1 MRSPSAALESN
12 YRKKTRGRKAEICKE
27 KEEITDEG
35 KRSVDLL
42 TAKLQPT
49 TCIIMETETDMSLD
63 HTNGSSQKHQDME
76 LFSSEED
83 SSLYFTYSGGRS
95 ELEVNDLHYEVDTA
109 AQIPWYERLSEFKMP
124 WEIKGNK
131 QTAINKLS
139 LRVHSGQM
147 LAVIGN
153 SGCGK
158 TSLLDIITCR
168 DEGGTMTSGQILI
181 NGKPNT
187 PQVVKKT
194 IAHVRQDDRLLPHLT
209 VRETLVFVAK
219 LRLPTHFTKAQK
231 DQRVDDVIAELR
243 LRQCAHT
250 RVGNDYVRGVS
261 GGERRRVSI
270 AVQLLWNPGILILDE
285 PTSGLD
291 SFTAH
296 NLVITLSRL
305 ARGNR
310 LVLLSVHQPRS
321 DIFQLFD
328 LVVLL
333 SSGSAVYCGA
343 ACDMVPYFT
352 MLGYPCPR
360 YCNPSD
366 FYVDLINID
375 RRSPEQEAQC
385 LERARIL
392 SEQFMEN
399 VQDTEDHMW
408 KPARSSTASTHT
420 DSLQQPSREDG
431 HEVITVSKK
440 KDRLPGRLHQFTILI
455 RRHMYNDFRDLVTLL
470 VHGFE
475 ALLMSLLVGFLYYG
489 AGEERLSLQDT
500 VSLLYMIGAFTP
512 FAVVLDVIAK
522 CHSERAMLYHELED
536 GLYSV
541 TSYFF
546 AKILGELPEH
556 CVFTLVYALPI
567 YWLAGLNEAPDRF
580 LLNFLLVWLMVY
592 CSRSM
597 ALFVAALLPTLQTSA
612 FMGNSLFTVFYL
624 TGGYVISLENTWLVP
639 SWLSYASFMRWGF
652 DGLLQVQFRGKKY
665 PVSIGNFTIN
675 IDGIHVVDVLSLNQH
690 PLYSCYLVLLAVCL
704 AFMVLYYVCLKFIK
718 QKSSQDW

>member
-1 MRSPSAALESN
+1 MVDTDRSFTQA
-12 YRKKTRGRKAEICKE
+12 
-27 KEEITDEG
+27 
-35 KRSVDLL
+35 
-42 TAKLQPT
+42 
-49 TCIIMETETDMSLD
+49 
-63 HTNGSSQKHQDME
+63 NGSSQQHADTQ

-83 SSLYFTYSGGRS
+83 SSLYFTYSGNCNQ
-95 ELEVNDLHYEVDTA
+95 LEVNNLHYEVDTA
-109 AQIPWYERLSEFKMP
+109 AQIPWYERLSEFKLP
-124 WEIKGNK
+124 WEIKGDK
-131 QTAINKLS
+131 QTAINNLS
-139 LRVHSGQM
+139 LRVCSGQM
-147 LAVIGN
+147 LAIIGS

-168 DEGGTMTSGQILI
+168 DEGGAVTSGQILI
-181 NGKPNT
+181 NGRPNT
-187 PQVVKKT
+187 AQLVKKS

-209 VRETLVFVAK
+209 VRETLAFVAK
-219 LRLPTHFTKAQK
+219 LRLPTHFTQTQR

-343 ACDMVPYFT
+343 ARDMVPYFT
-352 MLGYPCPR
+352 ALGYPCPR

-366 FYVDLINID
+366 FYVDLISVD
-375 RRSPEQEAQC
+375 RRSPEQEAEC
-385 LERARIL
+385 LERAGVL
-392 SEQFMEN
+392 AQHFMDK
-399 VQDTEDHMW
+399 VRDTDDHMW
-408 KPARSSTASTHT
+408 KSSTCPTLT
-420 DSLQQPSREDG
+420 DSCPDKAAEEEEDAIIIAKQRE
-431 HEVITVSKK
+431 
-440 KDRLPGRLHQFTILI
+440 RLPGRLQQFNILI
-455 RRHMYNDFRDLVTLL
+455 RRHMYNDYRDLVTLL
-470 VHGFE
+470 VHGLE
-475 ALLMSLLVGFLYYG
+475 ALLMSLLVGCLYYG
-489 AGEERLSLQDT
+489 AGEQRLSIQDT
-500 VSLLYMIGAFTP
+500 VSLLYMIGALTP

-522 CHSERAMLYHELED
+522 CHTERAMLYHELED
-536 GLYSV
+536 GMYSV

-546 AKILGELPEH
+546 AKVLGELPEH

-567 YWLAGLNEAPDRF
+567 YWLAGLNEATLRF

-597 ALFVAALLPTLQTSA
+597 ALFVAAALPTLQTSA

-624 TGGYVISLENTWLVP
+624 TGGFVISLENMWLVA
-639 SWLSYASFMRWGF
+639 SWLSHASFMRWGF
-652 DGLLQVQFRGKKY
+652 EGLLKVQFKGNKY
-665 PVSIGNFTIN
+665 PVTIGNFTLN
-675 IDGIHVVDVLSLNQH
+675 VDGIHVVEAMNMNQY

-704 AFMVLYYVCLKFIK
+704 VFMALYYVCLKFIK

>member
-1 MRSPSAALESN
+1 MDPDMDTSVTSPL
-12 YRKKTRGRKAEICKE
+12 
-27 KEEITDEG
+27 
-35 KRSVDLL
+35 
-42 TAKLQPT
+42 
-49 TCIIMETETDMSLD
+49 
-63 HTNGSSQKHQDME
+63 GSSQDKDTE

-83 SSLYFTYSGGRS
+83 SSLYFTYSGGCN
-95 ELEVNDLHYEVDTA
+95 ELEVNNLQYEVDTA
-109 AQIPWYERLSEFKMP
+109 AQIPWYERLSEFKLP

-131 QTAINKLS
+131 QTAINKLN
-139 LRVHSGQM
+139 LRVRSGQM
-147 LAVIGN
+147 LAIIGS

-187 PQVVKKT
+187 PRVVRKT
-194 IAHVRQDDRLLPHLT
+194 TAHVRQDDRLLPHLT

-219 LRLPTHFTKAQK
+219 LRLPTHFTKAQRDK
-231 DQRVDDVIAELR
+231 RVDDVIAELR
-243 LRQCAHT
+243 LRQCANT

-333 SSGSAVYCGA
+333 SSGSAVYCGTA
-343 ACDMVPYFT
+343 RDMVPYFT
-352 MLGYPCPR
+352 ALGYPCPR

-366 FYVDLINID
+366 FYVDLISID
-375 RRSPEQEAQC
+375 RRSAEIEAEC
-385 LERARIL
+385 LQRARVL
-392 SEQFMEN
+392 AEEFKEK
-399 VQDTEDHMW
+399 VKETDDHMW
-408 KPARSSTASTHT
+408 IPDRSCASST
-420 DSLQQPSREDG
+420 QEDDHPMHNIVEG
-431 HEVITVSKK
+431 EELITISKQGSE
-440 KDRLPGRLHQFTILI
+440 LPGKLHQFTVLI
-455 RRHMYNDFRDLVTLL
+455 RRHIYNDYRDLVTLL

-489 AGEERLSLQDT
+489 AGPEPLSIQDT
-500 VSLLYMIGAFTP
+500 VSLLYMIGALTP

-522 CHSERAMLYHELED
+522 CHTERAMLYHELED
-536 GLYSV
+536 GMYAVS
-541 TSYFF
+541 SYFF
-546 AKILGELPEH
+546 AKVLGELPEH
-556 CVFTLVYALPI
+556 CVFTLIYGLPI
-567 YWLAGLNEAPDRF
+567 YWLAGLNTAPTRF
-580 LLNFLLVWLMVY
+580 LLNFLMVWLMVY
-592 CSRSM
+592 CSRAM
-597 ALFVAALLPTLQTSA
+597 ALFAAAALPTLQTSA
-612 FMGNSLFTVFYL
+612 FMGNGLFTIFYL
-624 TGGYVISLENTWLVP
+624 TGGFVISLQNMWLVA

-652 DGLLQVQFRGKKY
+652 EGMLQVQFKGVKY
-665 PVSIGNFTIN
+665 KVSMGNFTFN
-675 IDGIHVVDVLSLNQH
+675 VDGIHLVEMLGMNNY
-690 PLYSCYLVLLAVCL
+690 PLYSCFLVLLAICL
-704 AFMVLYYVCLKFIK
+704 GFMVLYFICLKYIK

>member
-1 MRSPSAALESN
+1 MDNGS
-12 YRKKTRGRKAEICKE
+12 
-27 KEEITDEG
+27 
-35 KRSVDLL
+35 DL
-42 TAKLQPT
+42 
-49 TCIIMETETDMSLD
+49 I
-63 HTNGSSQKHQDME
+63 HTNDYSQHQDRE

-83 SSLYFTYSGGRS
+83 SSLYFTYSGGCNV
-95 ELEVNDLHYEVDTA
+95 LEVKNLCYEVDTA

-139 LRVHSGQM
+139 LTVHSGQM
-147 LAVIGN
+147 LALIGS

-168 DEGGTMTSGQILI
+168 DEGGIMKSGEILI
-181 NGKPNT
+181 NGKHNT
-187 PQVVKKT
+187 PQLVKKS

-209 VRETLVFVAK
+209 VRETLSFVAK
-219 LRLPTHFTKAQK
+219 LRLPTHFTQAQR

-250 RVGNDYVRGVS
+250 RVGNNYIRGVS

-328 LVVLL
+328 LVVLM

-343 ACDMVPYFT
+343 AREMVPYFT
-352 MLGYPCPR
+352 ALGHPCPR

-366 FYVDLINID
+366 YYVDLISID
-375 RRSPEQEAQC
+375 RRSPEREAEC
-385 LERARIL
+385 LERARVL
-392 SEQFMEN
+392 AEQFMEK
-399 VQDTEDHMW
+399 VRDTDDHMW
-408 KPARSSTASTHT
+408 KAAGTDVAQT
-420 DSLQQPSREDG
+420 DSPQQPSKRKED
-431 HEVITVSKK
+431 EVITISRHEN
-440 KDRLPGRLHQFTILI
+440 RLPGKLHQFNTLI
-455 RRHMYNDFRDLVTLL
+455 KRHMYNDFRDLVTLL

-475 ALLMSLLVGFLYYG
+475 ALLMSLLVGSLYYG
-489 AGEERLSLQDT
+489 AGETRLSIQDT
-500 VSLLYMIGAFTP
+500 VSLLYMIGALTP

-522 CHSERAMLYHELED
+522 CHTERAMLYHELQD
-536 GLYSV
+536 GMYSV

-546 AKILGELPEH
+546 AKVLGELPEH
-556 CVFTLVYALPI
+556 CVFTLVYGLPI
-567 YWLAGLNEAPDRF
+567 YWLAGLNKAPDRF

-592 CSRSM
+592 CSRAM

-624 TGGYVISLENTWLVP
+624 TAGYVINLENLWLVA

-652 DGLLQVQFRGKKY
+652 EGMLQVQFRGNDY
-665 PVSIGNFTIN
+665 SVTIANMSINV
-675 IDGIHVVDVLSLNQH
+675 DGIHVVEALHMNQY
-690 PLYSCYLVLLAVCL
+690 PLYSCYLVLLGVCL
-704 AFMVLYYVCLKFIK
+704 GFMVLYFLSLKFIK

>member
-1 MRSPSAALESN
+1 M
-12 YRKKTRGRKAEICKE
+12 
-27 KEEITDEG
+27 
-35 KRSVDLL
+35 DL
-42 TAKLQPT
+42 
-49 TCIIMETETDMSLD
+49 DMD
-63 HTNGSSQKHQDME
+63 TGVKHTYSSSQCRDTD

-83 SSLYFTYSGGRS
+83 SSLYFTYSGGCN
-95 ELEVNDLHYEVDTA
+95 ELEVNNLQYEVDTA
-109 AQIPWYERLSEFKMP
+109 AQIPWYERLSEFKLP
-124 WEIKGNK
+124 WEINGNK

-147 LAVIGN
+147 LAVIGS

-168 DEGGTMTSGQILI
+168 DEGGTITCGQILI

-187 PQVVKKT
+187 PKVVRKT

-219 LRLPTHFTKAQK
+219 LRLPTHFTKAQRDK
-231 DQRVDDVIAELR
+231 RVDDVIAELR

-333 SSGSAVYCGA
+333 SSGSAVYCGPA
-343 ACDMVPYFT
+343 RDMVPYFT
-352 MLGYPCPR
+352 ALGYPCPR

-366 FYVDLINID
+366 FYVDLISID
-375 RRSPEQEAQC
+375 RRSPEQEAEC
-385 LERARIL
+385 LERARVL
-392 SEQFMEN
+392 AEQFEEK
-399 VQDTEDHMW
+399 VKDTEDHMW
-408 KPARSSTASTHT
+408 KPDGSSTSITPD
-420 DSLQQPSREDG
+420 DSSQQPGVVEG
-431 HEVITVSKK
+431 EQLITISQQIN
-440 KDRLPGRLHQFTILI
+440 RLPGKLHQFTVLI
-455 RRHMYNDFRDLVTLL
+455 RRHMYNDYRDLVTLL

-475 ALLMSLLVGFLYYG
+475 ALLMSLLVGCLYYG
-489 AGEERLSLQDT
+489 AGQERLSIQDT
-500 VSLLYMIGAFTP
+500 VALLYMIGALTP

-522 CHSERAMLYHELED
+522 CHTERAMLYHELED
-536 GLYSV
+536 GMYSV

-546 AKILGELPEH
+546 AKVLGELPEH
-556 CVFTLVYALPI
+556 CVFTLVYGLPI
-567 YWLAGLNEAPDRF
+567 YWLAGLNDAPDRF

-592 CSRSM
+592 CSRAM
-597 ALFVAALLPTLQTSA
+597 ALFVAAALPTLQTSS

-624 TGGYVISLENTWLVP
+624 TGGFVISLQNMWLVA
-639 SWLSYASFMRWGF
+639 SWLSYISFMRWGF
-652 DGLLQVQFRGKKY
+652 EGMLQVQFRGNKY
-665 PVSIGNFTIN
+665 PITINNFTIQ
-675 IDGIHVVDVLSLNQH
+675 IDGIHVVDVMNMNQH

-704 AFMVLYYVCLKFIK
+704 VFMALYYLSLKFIK

>member
-1 MRSPSAALESN
+1 MD
-12 YRKKTRGRKAEICKE
+12 
-27 KEEITDEG
+27 TDTG
-35 KRSVDLL
+35 LN
-42 TAKLQPT
+42 
-49 TCIIMETETDMSLD
+49 
-63 HTNGSSQKHQDME
+63 HTNSSSQHQDTE

-83 SSLYFTYSGGRS
+83 SSLYFTYSGGCN
-95 ELEVNDLHYEVDTA
+95 ELEVNNLHYEVDTA
-109 AQIPWYERLSEFKMP
+109 AQIPWYEKLSEFKLP

-131 QTAINKLS
+131 QTAISKLS

-147 LAVIGN
+147 LAVIGS

-168 DEGGTMTSGQILI
+168 DEGGTMTSGQVLI

-187 PQVVKKT
+187 PQLVKKS

-219 LRLPTHFTKAQK
+219 LRLPTHFTQAER

-321 DIFQLFD
+321 DIFQLFN

-352 MLGYPCPR
+352 ALGYPCPR

-366 FYVDLINID
+366 FYVDLISID
-375 RRSPEQEAQC
+375 RRSPEQEAKC
-385 LERARIL
+385 LERSGVLA
-392 SEQFMEN
+392 EQFLEK
-399 VQDTEDHMW
+399 VRDTDDHMW
-408 KPARSSTASTHT
+408 KPAGTNIAPTTQPESS
-420 DSLQQPSREDG
+420 QQISKVKGE
-431 HEVITVSKK
+431 EVITISKERN
-440 KDRLPGRLHQFTILI
+440 RLPGRLHQFTILI
-455 RRHMYNDFRDLVTLL
+455 RRHMYNDYRDLVTLL

-475 ALLMSLLVGFLYYG
+475 ALLMSLLVGCLYYG
-489 AGEERLSLQDT
+489 AGKERLSIQDT
-500 VSLLYMIGAFTP
+500 VALLYMIGALTP

-522 CHSERAMLYHELED
+522 CP
-536 GLYSV
+536 GGV
-541 TSYFF
+541 T
-546 AKILGELPEH
+546 
-556 CVFTLVYALPI
+556 
-567 YWLAGLNEAPDRF
+567 
-580 LLNFLLVWLMVY
+580 
-592 CSRSM
+592 
-597 ALFVAALLPTLQTSA
+597 
-612 FMGNSLFTVFYL
+612 
-624 TGGYVISLENTWLVP
+624 
-639 SWLSYASFMRWGF
+639 
-652 DGLLQVQFRGKKY
+652 
-665 PVSIGNFTIN
+665 
-675 IDGIHVVDVLSLNQH
+675 
-690 PLYSCYLVLLAVCL
+690 
-704 AFMVLYYVCLKFIK
+704 
-718 QKSSQDW
+718 

>member
-1 MRSPSAALESN
+1 MMDTNSGFTHP
-12 YRKKTRGRKAEICKE
+12 
-27 KEEITDEG
+27 
-35 KRSVDLL
+35 
-42 TAKLQPT
+42 
-49 TCIIMETETDMSLD
+49 
-63 HTNGSSQKHQDME
+63 NGSSQQHADTQ

-83 SSLYFTYSGGRS
+83 SSLYFTYSGDCNQ
-95 ELEVNDLHYEVDTA
+95 LEVNNLHYEVDAA
-109 AQIPWYERLSEFKMP
+109 AQIPWYERLSEFKLP
-124 WEIKGNK
+124 WEIKGDK
-131 QTAINKLS
+131 QTAISSLS
-139 LRVHSGQM
+139 LRVRSGQM
-147 LAVIGN
+147 LAIIGS

-168 DEGGTMTSGQILI
+168 DEGGAMTSGQILI
-181 NGKPNT
+181 NGRPNT
-187 PQVVKKT
+187 AQLVKKS

-209 VRETLVFVAK
+209 VRETLTFVAK
-219 LRLPTHFTKAQK
+219 LRLPTRFTQAQR

-343 ACDMVPYFT
+343 ARDMVPYFT
-352 MLGYPCPR
+352 ALGYPCPR

-366 FYVDLINID
+366 FYVDLISID
-375 RRSPEQEAQC
+375 RRSPEQEAEC
-385 LERARIL
+385 LERARVL
-392 SEQFMEN
+392 AEQFMEK
-399 VQDTEDHMW
+399 VRDTDDHMW
-408 KPARSSTASTHT
+408 KSSTCPTHT
-420 DSLQQPSREDG
+420 DSSPQPDKAAE
-431 HEVITVSKK
+431 EEATIIVSKER
-440 KDRLPGRLHQFTILI
+440 DRLPGRLQQFTILI
-455 RRHMYNDFRDLVTLL
+455 RRHMYNDYRDLVTLL
-470 VHGFE
+470 VHGLE
-475 ALLMSLLVGFLYYG
+475 SLLMSLLVGCLYYG
-489 AGEERLSLQDT
+489 AGEQRLSIQDT
-500 VSLLYMIGAFTP
+500 VALLYMIGALTP

-522 CHSERAMLYHELED
+522 CHMERAMLYHELED
-536 GLYSV
+536 GMYSV

-546 AKILGELPEH
+546 AKVLGELPEH
-556 CVFTLVYALPI
+556 CVFTLVYGLPI

-580 LLNFLLVWLMVY
+580 LLNLLLVWLMVY

-597 ALFVAALLPTLQTSA
+597 ALFVAAALPTLQTSA

-624 TGGYVISLENTWLVP
+624 TGGFVISLENMWLVA
-639 SWLSYASFMRWGF
+639 SWLSHASFMRWGF
-652 DGLLQVQFRGKKY
+652 EGLLKVQFRGNKY
-665 PVSIGNFTIN
+665 PVAIGNFTFN
-675 IDGIHVVDVLSLNQH
+675 VDGIYVVEAMSMNQY

-704 AFMVLYYVCLKFIK
+704 VFMALYYVSLKFIK

>member
-1 MRSPSAALESN
+1 MDSETSSN
-12 YRKKTRGRKAEICKE
+12 YEN
-27 KEEITDEG
+27 
-35 KRSVDLL
+35 RSFM
-42 TAKLQPT
+42 LQ
-49 TCIIMETETDMSLD
+49 D
-63 HTNGSSQKHQDME
+63 NE

-83 SSLYFTYSGGRS
+83 NSLYFTYSGGCN
-95 ELEVNDLHYEVDTA
+95 ELEVNNLHYEVDTA
-109 AQIPWYERLSEFKMP
+109 AQIPWYEKLAEFKLP
-124 WEIKGNK
+124 WEVTGNK
-131 QTAINKLS
+131 QMAINNLT
-139 LRVHSGQM
+139 LRVGSGQM
-147 LAVIGN
+147 LAVIGS

-168 DEGGTMTSGQILI
+168 GEGGTMTSGEVLI

-187 PQVVKKT
+187 PQLVKKS

-209 VRETLVFVAK
+209 VRETLSFVAK
-219 LRLPTHFTKAQK
+219 LRLPTHFTQGQR

-333 SSGSAVYCGA
+333 SSGSAVYFGA
-343 ACDMVPYFT
+343 AQDMVSYFT
-352 MLGYPCPR
+352 SLGHPCPR

-366 FYVDLINID
+366 FYVDLISID
-375 RRSPEQEAQC
+375 RRSPEKEAEC
-385 LERARIL
+385 LERARLL
-392 SEQFMEN
+392 SEQFAEK
-399 VQDTEDHMW
+399 VRDTEDHMW
-408 KPARSSTASTHT
+408 KSAEASTAQT
-420 DSLQQPSREDG
+420 DGNPHQPRRRQE
-431 HEVITVSKK
+431 EIITIS
-440 KDRLPGRLHQFTILI
+440 KDRNKLPGGLHQFKVLI
-455 RRHMYNDFRDLVTLL
+455 RRQLYNDYRDLVTLL

-475 ALLMSLLVGFLYYG
+475 ALLMSLLIGFLYYG
-489 AGEERLSLQDT
+489 AGEERLNIQDT
-500 VSLLYMIGAFTP
+500 VALLYMIVALTP

-522 CHSERAMLYHELED
+522 CHTERAMLFHELED
-536 GLYSV
+536 GMYSV

-546 AKILGELPEH
+546 AKVLGELPEH
-556 CVFTLVYALPI
+556 CVFTLVYGLPI

-580 LLNFLLVWLMVY
+580 LLNFLMVWLMVY

-597 ALFVAALLPTLQTSA
+597 ALFVAAALPTLQISA

-624 TGGYVISLENTWLVP
+624 TGGFVISLENMWLVA

-652 DGLLQVQFRGKKY
+652 EGMLQLQFKGNKY
-665 PVSIGNFTIN
+665 PVTVGNFTFQ
-675 IDGIHVVDVLSLNQH
+675 IDGIQVVEVLNMNQY
-690 PLYSCYLVLLAVCL
+690 PLFSCYLVLLAVCL
-704 AFMVLYYVCLKFIK
+704 AFMGLYFLCLKFIK

>member
-1 MRSPSAALESN
+1 MD
-12 YRKKTRGRKAEICKE
+12 
-27 KEEITDEG
+27 TDTG
-35 KRSVDLL
+35 LN
-42 TAKLQPT
+42 
-49 TCIIMETETDMSLD
+49 
-63 HTNGSSQKHQDME
+63 HTNSSSQRRDNE

-83 SSLYFTYSGGRS
+83 SSLYFTYSGGCN
-95 ELEVNDLHYEVDTA
+95 ELEVNNLHYEVDTA
-109 AQIPWYERLSEFKMP
+109 AQIPWYERLSEFKLP

-139 LRVHSGQM
+139 LRVRSGQM
-147 LAVIGN
+147 LAVIGS

-168 DEGGTMTSGQILI
+168 DEAGAMTSGQVLI

-187 PQVVKKT
+187 PQLVKKS

-209 VRETLVFVAK
+209 VRETLAFVAK
-219 LRLPTHFTKAQK
+219 LRLPTHFTQAQR

-343 ACDMVPYFT
+343 ARDMVPYFT
-352 MLGYPCPR
+352 TLGYPCPR

-366 FYVDLINID
+366 FYVDLISID
-375 RRSPEQEAQC
+375 RRSPEREAEC
-385 LERARIL
+385 LERSTVLAER
-392 SEQFMEN
+392 FMEK
-399 VQDTEDHMW
+399 VRDTNTHMW
-408 KPARSSTASTHT
+408 KPAGTNTEPTQTESP
-420 DSLQQPSREDG
+420 QQMSKVKGE
-431 HEVITVSKK
+431 EVITISKQSNG
-440 KDRLPGRLHQFTILI
+440 LPGRLHQFTILI
-455 RRHMYNDFRDLVTLL
+455 RRHMYNDYRDLVTLF

-475 ALLMSLLVGFLYYG
+475 ALLMALLIGCLYYG
-489 AGEERLSLQDT
+489 AGEERLSIQDT
-500 VSLLYMIGAFTP
+500 VALLYMIGALTP

-522 CHSERAMLYHELED
+522 CHTERAMLYHELED
-536 GLYSV
+536 GMYSV

-556 CVFTLVYALPI
+556 CVFTLVYGLPI

-592 CSRSM
+592 CSRAM
-597 ALFVAALLPTLQTSA
+597 ALFVAAALPTLQTSA

-624 TGGYVISLENTWLVP
+624 TGGFVISLENMWLVA
-639 SWLSYASFMRWGF
+639 SWLSHASFMRWGF
-652 DGLLQVQFRGKKY
+652 EGMLQVQFSGNMY
-665 PVSIGNFTIN
+665 PVTIRNFTIHV
-675 IDGIHVVDVLSLNQH
+675 DGIHVVEAMNMNQY

-704 AFMVLYYVCLKFIK
+704 GFMALYYVCLKYIK

>member
-1 MRSPSAALESN
+1 MDRETGFSHKNSF
-12 YRKKTRGRKAEICKE
+12 
-27 KEEITDEG
+27 
-35 KRSVDLL
+35 
-42 TAKLQPT
+42 LQ
-49 TCIIMETETDMSLD
+49 
-63 HTNGSSQKHQDME
+63 HQDTE

-83 SSLYFTYSGGRS
+83 SSLYFTYSGGCN
-95 ELEVNDLHYEVDTA
+95 ELEVNNLHYQVDTA
-109 AQIPWYERLSEFKMP
+109 AQIPWYERLSEFKLP
-124 WEIKGNK
+124 WEIGGNK
-131 QTAINKLS
+131 QMAINNLS

-147 LAVIGN
+147 LAVIGS

-168 DEGGTMTSGQILI
+168 DEGGTMTSGQVLI

-187 PQVVKKT
+187 PQLVKKN

-209 VRETLVFVAK
+209 VRETLSFVAQ
-219 LRLPTHFTKAQK
+219 LRLPTFFTQAQR

-305 ARGNR
+305 AKGNR

-343 ACDMVPYFT
+343 ARDMVPYFT
-352 MLGYPCPR
+352 ALGHPCPR

-366 FYVDLINID
+366 FYVDLISID
-375 RRSPEQEAQC
+375 RRNPEREAER
-385 LERARIL
+385 LEQVRLL
-392 SEQFMEN
+392 SEQFKEK
-399 VQDTEDHMW
+399 VRDTTDHMW
-408 KPARSSTASTHT
+408 KPAEINATQT
-420 DSLQQPSREDG
+420 DSVQQSSRSRE
-431 HEVITVSKK
+431 ELITIS
-440 KDRLPGRLHQFTILI
+440 REHNELPGKLNQFTILI

-475 ALLMSLLVGFLYYG
+475 ALLMSLLVGCLYFG
-489 AGEERLSLQDT
+489 AGEERLNIQDT
-500 VSLLYMIGAFTP
+500 VALLYMIGALTP

-522 CHSERAMLYHELED
+522 CHTERAMLYHELED
-536 GLYSV
+536 GMYSV

-546 AKILGELPEH
+546 AKVLGELPEH
-556 CVFTLVYALPI
+556 CVFTLVYGLPI

-592 CSRSM
+592 CSRGM
-597 ALFVAALLPTLQTSA
+597 ALFAAAALPTLQISA
-612 FMGNSLFTVFYL
+612 FAGNSLFTVFYL
-624 TGGYVISLENTWLVP
+624 TGGFVISLENMWLVA

-652 DGLLQVQFRGKKY
+652 EGMLQVQFRGNKY
-665 PVSIGNFTIN
+665 PVTIGNITFN
-675 IDGIHVVDVLSLNQH
+675 VDGIHVVEAMKMNQY
-690 PLYSCYLVLLAVCL
+690 PLFSCYLVLLAICL
-704 AFMVLYYVCLKFIK
+704 AFILLYFLCLKFIK

>member
-1 MRSPSAALESN
+1 MN
-12 YRKKTRGRKAEICKE
+12 
-27 KEEITDEG
+27 TDT
-35 KRSVDLL
+35 SLNH
-42 TAKLQPT
+42 ANSSLQHSD
-49 TCIIMETETDMSLD
+49 I
-63 HTNGSSQKHQDME
+63 E
-76 LFSSEED
+76 LFSTEED
-83 SSLYFTYSGGRS
+83 SSLYFTYSGGCN
-95 ELEVNDLHYEVDTA
+95 ELEVNNLHYEVDTA
-109 AQIPWYERLSEFKMP
+109 AQIPWYERLSEFKLP
-124 WEIKGNK
+124 WEINRNK
-131 QTAINKLS
+131 QIAINRLS

-147 LAVIGN
+147 LAVIGS

-168 DEGGTMTSGQILI
+168 DEGGTMTSGQVLI

-187 PQVVKKT
+187 PQLVKKS

-219 LRLPTHFTKAQK
+219 LRLPTHFTKAQR

-343 ACDMVPYFT
+343 ARDMVPYFT
-352 MLGYPCPR
+352 ALGYPCPR

-366 FYVDLINID
+366 FYVDLISID
-375 RRSPEQEAQC
+375 RRSPEQEAKC
-385 LERARIL
+385 LERSRVLA
-392 SEQFMEN
+392 EQLMEK
-399 VQDTEDHMW
+399 VRDTGDHMW
-408 KPARSSTASTHT
+408 KSAGTNTALTQTESHQRL
-420 DSLQQPSREDG
+420 SK
-431 HEVITVSKK
+431 VITISNESN
-440 KDRLPGRLHQFTILI
+440 RLPGRLHQFTILI

-475 ALLMSLLVGFLYYG
+475 ALLMSLLVGCLYYG
-489 AGEERLSLQDT
+489 AGEERLSIQDT
-500 VSLLYMIGAFTP
+500 VALLYMIGALTP

-522 CHSERAMLYHELED
+522 CHTERAMLYHELED
-536 GLYSV
+536 GMYSV

-546 AKILGELPEH
+546 AKVLGELPEH
-556 CVFTLVYALPI
+556 CVFTLVYGLPI

-580 LLNFLLVWLMVY
+580 LLNILLVWLMVY
-592 CSRSM
+592 CSRAM
-597 ALFVAALLPTLQTSA
+597 ALFVAAALPTLQTSA

-624 TGGYVISLENTWLVP
+624 TGGFVISLENMWLVA
-639 SWLSYASFMRWGF
+639 SWLSHASFMRWGF
-652 DGLLQVQFRGKKY
+652 EGMLQVQFRGNKY
-665 PVSIGNFTIN
+665 PVTISN
-675 IDGIHVVDVLSLNQH
+675 ITIQVDGIRVVEAMNMNQY

-704 AFMVLYYVCLKFIK
+704 VFMALYYLSLKFIK

>member
-1 MRSPSAALESN
+1 MDNGS
-12 YRKKTRGRKAEICKE
+12 
-27 KEEITDEG
+27 
-35 KRSVDLL
+35 DL
-42 TAKLQPT
+42 
-49 TCIIMETETDMSLD
+49 I
-63 HTNGSSQKHQDME
+63 HTNDYSQHQDRE

-83 SSLYFTYSGGRS
+83 SSLYFTYSGGCNV
-95 ELEVNDLHYEVDTA
+95 LEVKNLCYEVDTA

-139 LRVHSGQM
+139 LTVHSGQM
-147 LAVIGN
+147 LALIGS

-168 DEGGTMTSGQILI
+168 DEGGIMKSGEILI
-181 NGKPNT
+181 NGKHNT
-187 PQVVKKT
+187 PQLVKKS

-209 VRETLVFVAK
+209 VRETLSFVAK
-219 LRLPTHFTKAQK
+219 LRLPTHFTQAQR

-250 RVGNDYVRGVS
+250 RVGNNYIRGVS

-328 LVVLL
+328 LVVLM

-343 ACDMVPYFT
+343 AREMVPYFT
-352 MLGYPCPR
+352 ALGHPCPR

-366 FYVDLINID
+366 YYVDLISID
-375 RRSPEQEAQC
+375 RRSPEREAEC
-385 LERARIL
+385 LERARVL
-392 SEQFMEN
+392 AEQFMEK
-399 VQDTEDHMW
+399 VRDTDDHMW
-408 KPARSSTASTHT
+408 KAAGTDVAQT
-420 DSLQQPSREDG
+420 DSSPQQPSKRKED
-431 HEVITVSKK
+431 EVITISRHEN
-440 KDRLPGRLHQFTILI
+440 RLPGKLHQFNTLI
-455 RRHMYNDFRDLVTLL
+455 KRHMYNDFRDLVTLL

-475 ALLMSLLVGFLYYG
+475 ALLMSLLVGSLYYG
-489 AGEERLSLQDT
+489 AGETRLSIQDT
-500 VSLLYMIGAFTP
+500 VSLLYMIGALTP

-522 CHSERAMLYHELED
+522 CHTERAMLYHELQD
-536 GLYSV
+536 GMYSV

-546 AKILGELPEH
+546 AKVLGELPEH
-556 CVFTLVYALPI
+556 CVFTLVYGLPI
-567 YWLAGLNEAPDRF
+567 YWLAGLNKAPDRF

-592 CSRSM
+592 CSRAM

-624 TGGYVISLENTWLVP
+624 TAGYVINLENLWLVA

-652 DGLLQVQFRGKKY
+652 EGMLQVQFRGNDY
-665 PVSIGNFTIN
+665 SVTIANMSINV
-675 IDGIHVVDVLSLNQH
+675 DGIHVVEALHMNQY
-690 PLYSCYLVLLAVCL
+690 PLYSCYLVLLGVCL
-704 AFMVLYYVCLKFIK
+704 GFMVLYFLSLKFIK

>member
-1 MRSPSAALESN
+1 MD
-12 YRKKTRGRKAEICKE
+12 
-27 KEEITDEG
+27 TDT
-35 KRSVDLL
+35 SLNH
-42 TAKLQPT
+42 ANSSLQHPD
-49 TCIIMETETDMSLD
+49 I
-63 HTNGSSQKHQDME
+63 E

-83 SSLYFTYSGGRS
+83 SSLYFTYSGGCN
-95 ELEVNDLHYEVDTA
+95 ELEVNNLHYEVDTA
-109 AQIPWYERLSEFKMP
+109 AQIPWYERLSEFKLP
-124 WEIKGNK
+124 WEINGNK
-131 QTAINKLS
+131 QIAINRLS

-147 LAVIGN
+147 LAIIGS

-168 DEGGTMTSGQILI
+168 DEGGTMTSGQVLI

-187 PQVVKKT
+187 PQLVKKS

-219 LRLPTHFTKAQK
+219 LRLPTHFTQAQR

-343 ACDMVPYFT
+343 ARDMVPYFT
-352 MLGYPCPR
+352 ALGYPCPR

-366 FYVDLINID
+366 FYVDLISID
-375 RRSPEQEAQC
+375 RRSPEREAEC
-385 LERARIL
+385 LERSRVLA
-392 SEQFMEN
+392 EQLMEK
-399 VQDTEDHMW
+399 VRDTALQ
-408 KPARSSTASTHT
+408 PFVICFVCLLTSPPFV
-420 DSLQQPSREDG
+420 SL
-431 HEVITVSKK
+431 
-440 KDRLPGRLHQFTILI
+440 

-489 AGEERLSLQDT
+489 AGEERLSIQDT
-500 VSLLYMIGAFTP
+500 VALLYMIGALTP

-522 CHSERAMLYHELED
+522 CHTERAMLYHELED
-536 GLYSV
+536 GMYSV

-546 AKILGELPEH
+546 AKVLGELPEH
-556 CVFTLVYALPI
+556 CVFTLVYGLPI
-567 YWLAGLNEAPDRF
+567 YWLTGLNEAPDRF
-580 LLNFLLVWLMVY
+580 LLNVLLVWLMVY
-592 CSRSM
+592 CSRAM
-597 ALFVAALLPTLQTSA
+597 ALFVAAALPTLQTSA
-612 FMGNSLFTVFYL
+612 FMGNALFTVFYL
-624 TGGYVISLENTWLVP
+624 TGGFVISLENMWLVA
-639 SWLSYASFMRWGF
+639 SWLSHASFMRWGF
-652 DGLLQVQFRGKKY
+652 EGMLQVQFRGNKY
-665 PVSIGNFTIN
+665 PVTIRN
-675 IDGIHVVDVLSLNQH
+675 ITIQVDGIHAMNMNQY

-704 AFMVLYYVCLKFIK
+704 VFMVLYYVSLKFIK

>member
-1 MRSPSAALESN
+1 MD
-12 YRKKTRGRKAEICKE
+12 
-27 KEEITDEG
+27 TD
-35 KRSVDLL
+35 
-42 TAKLQPT
+42 
-49 TCIIMETETDMSLD
+49 IDMGLD
-63 HTNGSSQKHQDME
+63 HRKDSSQQHPDTE

-83 SSLYFTYSGGRS
+83 SSLYFTYSGGCN
-95 ELEVNDLHYEVDTA
+95 ELEVNDLHCEVDTA
-109 AQIPWYERLSEFKMP
+109 AQIPWYERLSEFKLP
-124 WEIKGNK
+124 WEMKGNK

-139 LRVHSGQM
+139 LRVRSGQM
-147 LAVIGN
+147 LAIIGS

-168 DEGGTMTSGQILI
+168 DEGSTTMSGQILI

-187 PQVVKKT
+187 PQLVKKS

-209 VRETLVFVAK
+209 VRETLAFVAK
-219 LRLPTHFTKAQK
+219 LRLPTHYTQAQR

-333 SSGSAVYCGA
+333 SSGSAAYCGA
-343 ACDMVPYFT
+343 ARDMVPYFT
-352 MLGYPCPR
+352 ALGYPCPR

-366 FYVDLINID
+366 FYVDLISID
-375 RRSPEQEAQC
+375 RRSAEREAEC
-385 LERARIL
+385 LERARLL
-392 SEQFMEN
+392 SELFMGK
-399 VQDTEDHMW
+399 VRDTHDHMW
-408 KPARSSTASTHT
+408 KPAGTNEAPTHT
-420 DSLQQPSREDG
+420 ESPQTAEG
-431 HEVITVSKK
+431 EEVITISKQRN
-440 KDRLPGRLHQFTILI
+440 RLPGRLHQFTILI

-475 ALLMSLLVGFLYYG
+475 ALLMSLLVGCLYYG
-489 AGEERLSLQDT
+489 AGAERLSIQDT
-500 VSLLYMIGAFTP
+500 VGLLYMIGALTP

-522 CHSERAMLYHELED
+522 CHTERAMLYHELED
-536 GLYSV
+536 GMYSV

-556 CVFTLVYALPI
+556 CVFTLVYGVPI
-567 YWLAGLNEAPDRF
+567 YWLAGLNGAPDRF
-580 LLNFLLVWLMVY
+580 LLSFLLVWLMVY
-592 CSRSM
+592 CSRAM
-597 ALFVAALLPTLQTSA
+597 ALFVAASLPTLQTSA
-612 FMGNSLFTVFYL
+612 FMGNALFTVFYL
-624 TGGYVISLENTWLVP
+624 TGGFVISLENMWLVA
-639 SWLSYASFMRWGF
+639 SWFSHISFMRWGF
-652 DGLLQVQFRGKKY
+652 EGMLQVQFRGNKY
-665 PVSIGNFTIN
+665 PVGLGNITIN
-675 IDGIHVVDVLSLNQH
+675 VDGIHMVEAMNMNQY
-690 PLYSCYLVLLAVCL
+690 PLYLCYLVLLVVCL
-704 AFMVLYYVCLKFIK
+704 VFMGLYYVSLKFIK

>member
-1 MRSPSAALESN
+1 MDKEIALNHKKSSP
-12 YRKKTRGRKAEICKE
+12 
-27 KEEITDEG
+27 
-35 KRSVDLL
+35 
-42 TAKLQPT
+42 Q
-49 TCIIMETETDMSLD
+49 
-63 HTNGSSQKHQDME
+63 HQDTE
-76 LFSSEED
+76 LFTSEED
-83 SSLYFTYSGGRS
+83 SSLYFTYSGGCN
-95 ELEVNDLHYEVDTA
+95 ELEVNNLHYEVDTA
-109 AQIPWYERLSEFKMP
+109 AQIPWYERLSEFKLP
-124 WEIKGNK
+124 WEVKGNK

-147 LAVIGN
+147 LAVIGS

-181 NGKPNT
+181 NGKTNT
-187 PQVVKKT
+187 PQLVKKS

-209 VRETLVFVAK
+209 VRETLSFVAK
-219 LRLPTHFTKAQK
+219 LRLPTHFTQAQR

-343 ACDMVPYFT
+343 ARDMVPYFT
-352 MLGYPCPR
+352 ALGYPCPR

-366 FYVDLINID
+366 FYVDLISID
-375 RRSPEQEAQC
+375 RRSPEQEAEC
-385 LERARIL
+385 LERARL
-392 SEQFMEN
+392 LADKFAEK
-399 VQDTEDHMW
+399 VQDTDDHMW
-408 KPARSSTASTHT
+408 KPSESNMTQT
-420 DSLQQPSREDG
+420 DSTQQPNRKEAE
-431 HEVITVSKK
+431 EVITVSKERN
-440 KDRLPGRLHQFTILI
+440 RLPGRLHQFTILI
-455 RRHMYNDFRDLVTLL
+455 RRHIFNDYRDLVTVL

-489 AGEERLSLQDT
+489 AGEQRLNIQDT
-500 VSLLYMIGAFTP
+500 VALLYMIGALTP

-522 CHSERAMLYHELED
+522 CHTERAMLYHELED
-536 GLYSV
+536 GMYSV

-546 AKILGELPEH
+546 AKVLGELPEH
-556 CVFTLVYALPI
+556 CVFTLVYGLPI

-580 LLNFLLVWLMVY
+580 LLNFSLVWLMVY

-597 ALFVAALLPTLQTSA
+597 ALFVAAALPTLQTSA

-624 TGGYVISLENTWLVP
+624 TGGFVISMENMWLVA

-652 DGLLQVQFRGKKY
+652 EGMLQVQFRGNKY
-665 PVSIGNFTIN
+665 PVSIGNITIN
-675 IDGIHVVDVLSLNQH
+675 VDGIHVVEAMKLNQY
-690 PLYSCYLVLLAVCL
+690 PLFSCYLVLVAVCL
-704 AFMVLYYVCLKFIK
+704 GFMVLYFLCLKFIK

>member
-1 MRSPSAALESN
+1 MDLDMDTSVTSPL
-12 YRKKTRGRKAEICKE
+12 
-27 KEEITDEG
+27 
-35 KRSVDLL
+35 
-42 TAKLQPT
+42 
-49 TCIIMETETDMSLD
+49 
-63 HTNGSSQKHQDME
+63 GSSQEKDTE

-83 SSLYFTYSGGRS
+83 SSLYFTYSGGCN
-95 ELEVNDLHYEVDTA
+95 ELEVNNLHYEVDTA
-109 AQIPWYERLSEFKMP
+109 AQIPWYERLSEFKLP

-131 QTAINKLS
+131 QTAINKLN
-139 LRVHSGQM
+139 LRVRSGQM
-147 LAVIGN
+147 LAVIGS

-181 NGKPNT
+181 NNKPNT
-187 PQVVKKT
+187 PRVVRKT

-219 LRLPTHFTKAQK
+219 LRLPTHFTKAQRDK
-231 DQRVDDVIAELR
+231 RVDDVIAELR
-243 LRQCAHT
+243 LRQCANT

-310 LVLLSVHQPRS
+310 LILLSVHQPRS

-343 ACDMVPYFT
+343 ARDMVPYFT
-352 MLGYPCPR
+352 ALGYPCPR

-366 FYVDLINID
+366 FYVDLISID
-375 RRSPEQEAQC
+375 RRSAEVEGEC
-385 LERARIL
+385 LQRARVL
-392 SEQFMEN
+392 AEKFKEK
-399 VQDTEDHMW
+399 VKDTDDHMW
-408 KPARSSTASTHT
+408 IPDRSCASSTQGETCMR
-420 DSLQQPSREDG
+420 DNVVEG
-431 HEVITVSKK
+431 EEMITISNQGSE
-440 KDRLPGRLHQFTILI
+440 LPGKFHQFTVLI
-455 RRHMYNDFRDLVTLL
+455 RRHMYNDYRDLVTLL
-470 VHGFE
+470 VHGLE

-489 AGEERLSLQDT
+489 AGPQPLSVQDT
-500 VSLLYMIGAFTP
+500 VALLYMIGALTP

-522 CHSERAMLYHELED
+522 CHTERAMLYHELED
-536 GLYSV
+536 GMYAVS
-541 TSYFF
+541 SYFF

-556 CVFTLVYALPI
+556 CVFTLVYGLPI
-567 YWLAGLNEAPDRF
+567 YWLAGLNTDPTRF
-580 LLNFLLVWLMVY
+580 LLNFLIIWLMVY
-592 CSRSM
+592 CSRAM
-597 ALFVAALLPTLQTSA
+597 ALFAAATLPTLQTSA
-612 FMGNSLFTVFYL
+612 FFGNSLFTIFYL
-624 TGGYVISLENTWLVP
+624 TGGFVISLENMWLAA

-652 DGLLQVQFRGKKY
+652 EGMLQLQFKDVKY
-665 PVSIGNFTIN
+665 EVAVGNFTFE
-675 IDGIHVVDVLSLNQH
+675 IDGIHLVEVLGMNNY

-704 AFMVLYYVCLKFIK
+704 GFMILYFICLKYIK

>member
-1 MRSPSAALESN
+1 GRYLHIQHKQTQAGRQSN
-12 YRKKTRGRKAEICKE
+12 TQVNAYR
-27 KEEITDEG
+27 
-35 KRSVDLL
+35 
-42 TAKLQPT
+42 
-49 TCIIMETETDMSLD
+49 
-63 HTNGSSQKHQDME
+63 E

-83 SSLYFTYSGGRS
+83 SSLYFTYSGGCNV
-95 ELEVNDLHYEVDTA
+95 LEVKNLFYEVDTA

-124 WEIKGNK
+124 WEIRGNK

-139 LRVHSGQM
+139 LTVHSGQM
-147 LAVIGN
+147 LALIGS

-168 DEGGTMTSGQILI
+168 DEGGIMKSGEILI
-181 NGKPNT
+181 NGKRNT
-187 PQVVKKT
+187 PQLVKKS

-209 VRETLVFVAK
+209 VRETLSFVAK
-219 LRLPTHFTKAQK
+219 LRLPTHFTQAQR

-250 RVGNDYVRGVS
+250 RVGNNYIRGVS

-328 LVVLL
+328 LVVLM

-343 ACDMVPYFT
+343 AREMVPYFT
-352 MLGYPCPR
+352 ALGHPCPR

-366 FYVDLINID
+366 YYVDLISID
-375 RRSPEQEAQC
+375 RRSPEREAEC
-385 LERARIL
+385 LERARVL
-392 SEQFMEN
+392 AEQFMEK
-399 VQDTEDHMW
+399 VRDTDDHMW
-408 KPARSSTASTHT
+408 KAAGT
-420 DSLQQPSREDG
+420 DQPGRGKKD
-431 HEVITVSKK
+431 EVITISRHEN
-440 KDRLPGRLHQFTILI
+440 RLPGKLHQFNTLI
-455 RRHMYNDFRDLVTLL
+455 KRHMYNDFRDLVTIL

-475 ALLMSLLVGFLYYG
+475 ALLMSLLVGSLYYG
-489 AGEERLSLQDT
+489 AGETRLSIQDT
-500 VSLLYMIGAFTP
+500 VSLLYMIGALTP

-522 CHSERAMLYHELED
+522 CHTERAMLYHELQD
-536 GLYSV
+536 GMYSV

-546 AKILGELPEH
+546 AKVLGELPEH
-556 CVFTLVYALPI
+556 CVFTLVYGLPI

-592 CSRSM
+592 CSRAM
-597 ALFVAALLPTLQTSA
+597 ALFVAASLPTLQTSA

-624 TGGYVISLENTWLVP
+624 TAGYVINLENLWLVA

-652 DGLLQVQFRGKKY
+652 EGMLQVQFRGNEY
-665 PVSIGNFTIN
+665 SITIANMTIN
-675 IDGIHVVDVLSLNQH
+675 VDGIHVVEALHMNQY
-690 PLYSCYLVLLAVCL
+690 PLYSCYLVLLGVCL
-704 AFMVLYYVCLKFIK
+704 GFMVLYFLSLKFIK

>member
-1 MRSPSAALESN
+1 MD
-12 YRKKTRGRKAEICKE
+12 
-27 KEEITDEG
+27 TDTG
-35 KRSVDLL
+35 LNH
-42 TAKLQPT
+42 AY
-49 TCIIMETETDMSLD
+49 
-63 HTNGSSQKHQDME
+63 GSSQHQDTE
-76 LFSSEED
+76 LFSEED
-83 SSLYFTYSGGRS
+83 SSLYFTYSGGCN
-95 ELEVNDLHYEVDTA
+95 ELEVNNLHYEVDTA

-124 WEIKGNK
+124 WEMKGDK

-139 LRVHSGQM
+139 LRVRSGQM
-147 LAVIGN
+147 LAVIGS

-168 DEGGTMTSGQILI
+168 DEGGAMTSGQVLI

-187 PQVVKKT
+187 PQLVKKS

-209 VRETLVFVAK
+209 VRETLAFVAK
-219 LRLPTHFTKAQK
+219 LRLPTHFTQAQR

-343 ACDMVPYFT
+343 ARDMVPYFT
-352 MLGYPCPR
+352 SLGYPCPR

-366 FYVDLINID
+366 FYVDLISID
-375 RRSPEQEAQC
+375 RRSPEREAEC
-385 LERARIL
+385 LERSTVLAERFL
-392 SEQFMEN
+392 EK
-399 VQDTEDHMW
+399 VRDTDNYMW
-408 KPARSSTASTHT
+408 KPAGTNAAPAQT
-420 DSLQQPSREDG
+420 DSPQQMSNAKGEEVVTISRQ
-431 HEVITVSKK
+431 SN
-440 KDRLPGRLHQFTILI
+440 RLPGRLHQFTILI

-475 ALLMSLLVGFLYYG
+475 ALLMSLLVGCLYYG
-489 AGEERLSLQDT
+489 AGETRLSIQDT
-500 VSLLYMIGAFTP
+500 VALLYMIGALTP

-522 CHSERAMLYHELED
+522 CHTERAMLYHELQD
-536 GLYSV
+536 GMYSV

-546 AKILGELPEH
+546 AKVLGELPEH
-556 CVFTLVYALPI
+556 CVFTLVYGLPI

-592 CSRSM
+592 CSRAM
-597 ALFVAALLPTLQTSA
+597 ALFVAAALPTLQTSA

-624 TGGYVISLENTWLVP
+624 TGGFVISLENMWLVA
-639 SWLSYASFMRWGF
+639 SWLSHASFMRWGF
-652 DGLLQVQFRGKKY
+652 EGMLQVQFRGNEY
-665 PVSIGNFTIN
+665 PVTIRN
-675 IDGIHVVDVLSLNQH
+675 LTIHVDGIHVVDAMNMNQY

-704 AFMVLYYVCLKFIK
+704 VFMALYYLCLKFIK

>member
-1 MRSPSAALESN
+1 MDPDAGLNHAYGSP
-12 YRKKTRGRKAEICKE
+12 
-27 KEEITDEG
+27 
-35 KRSVDLL
+35 
-42 TAKLQPT
+42 Q
-49 TCIIMETETDMSLD
+49 
-63 HTNGSSQKHQDME
+63 HQDTE

-83 SSLYFTYSGGRS
+83 SSLYFTYSGGCN

-109 AQIPWYERLSEFKMP
+109 AQIPWYERLSEFKLP

-139 LRVHSGQM
+139 LRVRSGQM
-147 LAVIGN
+147 LAVIGS

-168 DEGGTMTSGQILI
+168 DEGGEMTSGQVLI

-187 PQVVKKT
+187 PQLVKKS

-209 VRETLVFVAK
+209 VRETLAFVAK
-219 LRLPTHFTKAQK
+219 LRLPTRFTQAQR

-343 ACDMVPYFT
+343 ARDMVPYFT
-352 MLGYPCPR
+352 SLGHPCPR

-366 FYVDLINID
+366 FYVDLISID
-375 RRSPEQEAQC
+375 RRSPEREAEC
-385 LERARIL
+385 LERSMVLAQRFR
-392 SEQFMEN
+392 EKVRATDN
-399 VQDTEDHMW
+399 HMW
-408 KPARSSTASTHT
+408 KPAGSNAAPTHT
-420 DSLQQPSREDG
+420 ESPQPMSNVKGE
-431 HEVITVSKK
+431 EVVTISKQSN
-440 KDRLPGRLHQFTILI
+440 RRPGRLHQFTILI

-475 ALLMSLLVGFLYYG
+475 ALLMSLLVGCLYYG
-489 AGEERLSLQDT
+489 AGETRLSIQDT
-500 VSLLYMIGAFTP
+500 VALLYMIGALTP

-522 CHSERAMLYHELED
+522 CHTERAMLYHELKD
-536 GLYSV
+536 GMYSV

-556 CVFTLVYALPI
+556 CVFTLVYGLPI

-592 CSRSM
+592 CSRTM
-597 ALFVAALLPTLQTSA
+597 ALFVAAVLPTLQTSA
-612 FMGNSLFTVFYL
+612 FMGNALFTVFYL
-624 TGGYVISLENTWLVP
+624 TGGFVISLENMWLVA
-639 SWLSYASFMRWGF
+639 SWLSHASFMRWGF
-652 DGLLQVQFRGKKY
+652 EGMLQVQFRGNEY
-665 PVSIGNFTIN
+665 PIAIKNITIN
-675 IDGIHVVDVLSLNQH
+675 VDGIHVVDAMNMNQY

-704 AFMVLYYVCLKFIK
+704 VFLVLYYVCLKFIK